1 MSVLIVKIIPGQE
14 FISNYFALVP
24 TWPSQDDHSS
34 LSSNL
39 RLLFRAPPPTP
50 DLAGAERG
58 IPLDPQQ
65 QIIAKSNKLI
75 NLGWLAPK
83 ELISLPRYGV
93 MCVLDNADT
102 CIRSSVIFPVV
113 SQDEI

>member
-14 FISNYFALVP
+14 FISNYFAPVP

-39 RLLFRAPPPTP
+39 CLLFRVPPPTP

-58 IPLDPQQ
+58 ILLDPQQ

-83 ELISLPRYGV
+83 ELISLPRYRI
-93 MCVLDNADT
+93 MCILKNADT
-102 CIRSSVIFPVV
+102 S
-113 SQDEI
+113 